1 MGRDMMDA
9 QNPLHPYE
17 KPKIVDY
24 GDLVELTAAGTEGD
38 CLDADF
44 SAGTKRGSLTFS
56 GC

>member
-1 MGRDMMDA
+1 MMDA